1 MALMLSLSSFPSL
14 LLHPHSKRHRFV
26 SFNFNFKPKPKPA
39 AAATSSVYSPRID
52 NLVDSVNIAD
62 DVTQVPTP
70 LLFYLAML
78 CGVCFEIWYQF
89 NCLTLGV
96 FVCLTLKLRS
106 WCHSLTFSKFRNFFE
121 FFTDMSKLF

>member
-39 AAATSSVYSPRID
+39 AAATSVYSPRID

-96 FVCLTLKLRS
+96 FVCFNTQIEKLV
-106 WCHSLTFSKFRNFFE
+106 SLTHFQQVSNFFE
-121 FFTDMSKLF
+121 FFTDMSKFF